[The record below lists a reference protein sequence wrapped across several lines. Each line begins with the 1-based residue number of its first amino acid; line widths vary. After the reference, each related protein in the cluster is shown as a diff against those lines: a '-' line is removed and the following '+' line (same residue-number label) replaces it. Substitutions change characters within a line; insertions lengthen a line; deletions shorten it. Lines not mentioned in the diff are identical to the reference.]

1 MLDRV
6 AQLWRVRDIRKR
18 ILIILG
24 LLLVFRVTAHV
35 PIPGV
40 DLSALRTF
48 FGSNQLLGLLNI
60 FSGGALENF
69 SLAMLGVGP
78 YITASIIMQLLQ
90 MIVPRLEAL
99 AKEGEYGQQKINQ
112 WTRLL
117 TLPLAILQ
125 AYATIT
131 LLRQQGQGIIGSLS
145 ILDWATAI
153 AAITGGT
160 IFLMWL
166 GELISEQKLGNGIS
180 LLIFAGIVASLPS
193 QLQQTLA
200 TFDPTQLFSLLG
212 FVALGTV
219 TIAAV
224 AFMTEAQRNVPVS
237 YARRVRGMR
246 VFGGVDSH
254 LPMRVNQA
262 GVIPIIFAVSIIL
275 FPPLIA
281 QFFISSPVGWIAS
294 VARGTVSLFQSTGL
308 FYGVTYFLLVVVFT
322 YFYTAVVFHP
332 QKIAEN
338 LQQQG
343 GFVPGIRPGLHTTQ
357 YLQYV
362 SNRIIPAG
370 ALFLGVIAV
379 LPVIVQATFGLRNL
393 VLGGTSLLI
402 VVSVVLETVKQIESQ
417 LLVRE
422 YEGF

>member
-40 DLSALRTF
+40 DLAALRTF

-90 MIVPRLEAL
+90 MIVPRMEAL
-99 AKEGEYGQQKINQ
+99 SKEGEYGQQKINQ

-145 ILDWATAI
+145 VLDWATAI

-160 IFLMWL
+160 LFLMWL

-212 FVALGTV
+212 FVALGVV

-281 QFFISSPVGWIAS
+281 QFFINSPVGWIAS

-332 QKIAEN
+332 QKIADN

-343 GFVPGIRPGLHTTQ
+343 GFVPGIRPGLHTAQ

-362 SNRIIPAG
+362 SNHIIPAG

-379 LPVIVQATFGLRNL
+379 LPLIVQATFGLRNL

-402 VVSVVLETVKQIESQ
+402 VVSVVLETVKQIEAQ